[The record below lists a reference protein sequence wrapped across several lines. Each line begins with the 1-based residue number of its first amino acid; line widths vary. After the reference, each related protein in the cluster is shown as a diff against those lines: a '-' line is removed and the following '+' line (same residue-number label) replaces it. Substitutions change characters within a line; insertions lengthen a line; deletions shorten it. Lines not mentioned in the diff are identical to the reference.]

1 MKDSMKKALLTLGS
15 MVFAGLTLVFFAVPN
30 VYMGE
35 GNFMHESSGFD
46 YYDAG
51 IDFMKAML
59 ILTCIFA
66 GIVVLFGIAK
76 ILADSKVISSK
87 GVAKI
92 VNFIFVISAMALVVC
107 AVLYCIAIGAM
118 CGDTA
123 IGSYQVLN
131 PTVWALV
138 LMSIFGA
145 LSFLF
150 GLFSLSGGKK
160 RK

>member
-1 MKDSMKKALLTLGS
+1 MDENNN
-15 MVFAGLTLVFFAVPN
+15 PIQ
-30 VYMGE
+30 E
-35 GNFMHESSGFD
+35 P
-46 YYDAG
+46 
-51 IDFMKAML
+51 
-59 ILTCIFA
+59 
-66 GIVVLFGIAK
+66 
-76 ILADSKVISSK
+76 
-87 GVAKI
+87 GVKTEERTTTETTQ
-92 VNFIFVISAMALVVC
+92 NTGTRKISAMALVVC
-107 AVLYCIAIGAM
+107 AVLYCIAIGVM